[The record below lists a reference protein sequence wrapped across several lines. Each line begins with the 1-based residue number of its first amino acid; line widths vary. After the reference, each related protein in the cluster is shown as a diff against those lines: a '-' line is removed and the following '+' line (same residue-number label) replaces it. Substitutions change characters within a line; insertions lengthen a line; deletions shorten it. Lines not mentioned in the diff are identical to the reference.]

1 MSEGNGNNGTRVR
14 RLLSR
19 AELAELL
26 RISTRTV
33 DRMQASG
40 RLPPPIKVT
49 DRIRRW
55 DDGTIEQFLAEHT
68 AWNDES

>member
-19 AELAELL
+19 RELAELL

-40 RLPPPIKVT
+40 RLPLPIKVT

-55 DDGTIEQFLAEHT
+55 DDATINEFLAKHT
-68 AWNDES
+68 GAA

>member
-1 MSEGNGNNGTRVR
+1 MSEGNGTNGTRVR

-19 AELAELL
+19 REVAELL
-26 RISTRTV
+26 QISTRTL
-33 DRMQASG
+33 DRMNASG

-55 DDGTIEQFLAEHT
+55 DDSAIERFLAEHT
-68 AWNDES
+68 GAA